1 MQCDIIILSS
11 LGWWF
16 VNVDNCH
23 EGWVPATFLEP
34 LGEDDHNS
42 KPERLAPGK
51 GMTS

>member
-1 MQCDIIILSS
+1 MILS
-11 LGWWF
+11 GWWF

-34 LGEDDHNS
+34 LYDTDHG
-42 KPERLAPGK
+42 KPEKLAPGK